1 MTIEPNTRTPDTV
14 TDLPDAE
21 AKERELFNIFYEN
34 TSLVLSTELKW
45 SYD

>member
-21 AKERELFNIFYEN
+21 AKKKEN
-34 TSLVLSTELKW
+34 YLTYFMKILHKC
-45 SYD
+45 

>member
-14 TDLPDAE
+14 TDLPYAE

-34 TSLVLSTELKW
+34 TS
-45 SYD
+45 